1 MWILFV
7 SDGTVYMS
15 VVFPT
20 FRALVIIFTAR
31 NSFLF
36 VKKFSF
42 NNLTGHFLFAWPG
55 TSMMD
60 MWCIDCTHHRYHWR
74 AVLSVA
80 IKLRAV

>member
-7 SDGTVYMS
+7 SDGTVHMP

-20 FRALVIIFTAR
+20 FRALVIIYTVR

-36 VKKFSF
+36 VKKFSL

-55 TSMMD
+55 TSMMGV
-60 MWCIDCTHHRYHWR
+60 W
-74 AVLSVA
+74 
-80 IKLRAV
+80 